1 MDLYILT
8 YIAKLT
14 KHNTRSRKTVSV
26 FGFFLITGGHDGAL
40 GIKNE
45 SHVAET
51 KTTEI
56 LFDRRRTGGGRA
68 TKIEQNHRRRTATN
82 KIAMSRNQNGE
93 LKAEGREG
101 RRIKGSK
108 RN

>member
-8 YIAKLT
+8 YIAKLA

-51 KTTEI
+51 KTSKI
-56 LFDRRRTGGGRA
+56 LFGLGA
-68 TKIEQNHRRRTATN
+68 PKERTAGDKNRT
-82 KIAMSRNQNGE
+82 KP
-93 LKAEGREG
+93 
-101 RRIKGSK
+101 
-108 RN
+108 